1 MSPQIEYELP
11 PITNQ
16 SLLELA
22 LTHRSYINEH
32 PEVTEHNERLEF
44 LGDALLGFLVGEL
57 LYKLYPAMSEA
68 KLSRLRSRL
77 VNEEQLGKLGVLMN
91 LGSLMRLGKGAEKEH
106 GRTNLSLLNDTFEA
120 IIGAY
125 FLDQGVEAVANYVQ
139 PLFKSLAEE
148 LVTESSNTQTRMFTD
163 SKNRLQEWAL
173 ANYQEPPTYQI
184 IQESGPDH
192 AKEFTAQVL
201 VKGIIYGTGTG
212 KKKQEAQK
220 AAAEDALK
228 QLEETARRNQV

>member
-1 MSPQIEYELP
+1 MSPKIDYELP
-11 PITNQ
+11 KIHNQ

-57 LYKLYPAMSEA
+57 LYRLYPSMSEA
-68 KLSRLRSRL
+68 KLTRLRSRL
-77 VNEEQLGKLGVLMN
+77 VNEEQLGTLGLLMN
-91 LGSLMRLGKGAEKEH
+91 LGSLMHLGKGAEKGN
-106 GRTNLSLLNDTFEA
+106 GRANLSLLNDTFEA

-125 FLDQGVEAVANYVQ
+125 FLDQGIEAVTVYIQ
-139 PLFKSLAEE
+139 PIFKSLAEE
-148 LVTESSNTQTRMFTD
+148 LVSKQSNSQTTTFID
-163 SKNRLQEWAL
+163 SKNKFQEWAF
-173 ANYQEPPTYQI
+173 ANYQEPPTYKI

-201 VKGIIYGTGTG
+201 IKGIIYGTGKG
-212 KKKQEAQK
+212 KRKQEAEK
-220 AAAEDALK
+220 AAAEAALQGISNK
-228 QLEETARRNQV
+228 L